1 MNQPSPS
8 PVETDGT
15 PSRGRGLSDRA
26 LQRVTDCIRA
36 NLAENL
42 SLPRLAAAACISRF
56 HFARLFRAR
65 MGMSPMQYVRNERV
79 AMAKY
84 LLVGDDSRQSLSRIA
99 AALGFF
105 DQSHFTRVF
114 SSVTGQSPGQYA
126 RIQASARAAAIC
138 TAPPGGGLADE
149 GGHALG

>member
-1 MNQPSPS
+1 MSPPELIPEIPPPAHS
-8 PVETDGT
+8 
-15 PSRGRGLSDRA
+15 RGLSDRA

-42 SLPRLAAAACISRF
+42 SLSRLAAAACISRF

-65 MGMSPMQYVRNERV
+65 MGMSPMQYVRHERI

-84 LLVGDDSRQSLSRIA
+84 LLRDGETQSLSRIA

-114 SSVTGQSPGQYA
+114 GSLTGQSPGEYA
-126 RIQASARAAAIC
+126 RTQTEAAGAG
-138 TAPPGGGLADE
+138 TQRDE
-149 GGHALG
+149 SGCSTG

>member
-1 MNQPSPS
+1 MSQPSTSTHVPRRA
-8 PVETDGT
+8 

-42 SLPRLAAAACISRF
+42 SLRRLAEAACISRF

-65 MGMSPMQYVRNERV
+65 MGMSPMQYVRQERI
-79 AMAKY
+79 AMARY
-84 LLVGDDSRQSLSRIA
+84 LLARSDAPNLSRIA

-114 SSVTGQSPGQYA
+114 GRMTGQSPGHYA
-126 RIQASARAAAIC
+126 RTQVNARAAPAMIV
-138 TAPPGGGLADE
+138 PSQSRVSVK
-149 GGHALG
+149 